1 MSLQDFLAFTIV
13 GIVTGSIYAIAAS
26 GLVVTYTTSGVFNFA
41 HGAIGMVA
49 AFLFWQAKVDW
60 GWGTWPALILV
71 LLVFAPL
78 FGILIEKV
86 LMRPLAGKSTG
97 VSLVV
102 TVGLLVLLYG
112 IATTIWPGTETRRVA
127 EFFPGD
133 RFRVFSVNVSAHQII
148 VLLVTLAVAAGL
160 RFVLFRSR
168 VGVAMRAVV
177 DNPELA
183 ALNGALPERVSQ
195 LAWVMGS
202 VMASLAG
209 VLIAPGRSYSH
220 LFLTL
225 LVVNGYAAAILGRLA
240 SLPLT
245 FVGAL
250 ALGLGESYLIG
261 FGARY
266 DFGAGIVGTGGILP
280 ELFPVLPTVFLFA
293 VIVALPQTRLR
304 VGRLVGARTPR
315 VPGLAA
321 SARWSIAFIALA
333 GAIAGFD
340 LLEPDQLFNASSG
353 LIVAMVMLSLVLL
366 IGYAGQ
372 VSLCQYTFVGIGAA
386 TMGKYFS
393 DGSPLGLV
401 AAVVV
406 SAAFGALVALPALR
420 LRDIYLA
427 LATVAFAVAGER
439 VIFDHPKVFDRGAT
453 LSFERLHIGG
463 LGLESE
469 KVMFVFLA
477 TSFAVLAMIVLA
489 IRRGPFGRR
498 LAAMNDSPAAC
509 MTLGLDLV
517 GTKVA
522 VFAISAGMAGFAG
535 GMFGNLRTSVSGND
549 FVLLISL
556 TTFLLAMI
564 GGITTVTGALIAGL
578 ALPILNDIEANQ
590 FPDIDLDG
598 LFVGIGAILVSR
610 LPNGFAG
617 VLLGLPDRFR
627 ARAPSSGPPSR
638 PEPAELPPV
647 VTTEVVPA

>member
-1 MSLQDFLAFTIV
+1 MQDLLAFTVV

-49 AFLFWQAKVDW
+49 AFLYWQVKVDW
-60 GWGTWPALILV
+60 GWGTWPALIIV
-71 LLVFAPL
+71 LGVFAPL
-78 FGILIEKV
+78 FGVVVEKL
-86 LMRPLAGKSTG
+86 LMRPLAGKPTG

-112 IATTIWPGTETRRVA
+112 LAQSIWPADEIRRVA

-133 RFRVFSVNVSAHQII
+133 RYRVFSVNVSTHQII
-148 VLLVTLAVAAGL
+148 VLLLTVAVAGGL
-160 RFVLFRSR
+160 RIVLFRSR
-168 VGVAMRAVV
+168 IGVAMRAVV

-195 LAWVMGS
+195 LAWIMGS
-202 VMASLAG
+202 FMASLAG

-220 LFLTL
+220 IFLTL

-250 ALGLGESYLIG
+250 VLGLGESYLIG
-261 FGARY
+261 YSQRPFFPF
-266 DFGAGIVGTGGILP
+266 DVGRGWLGSGPLFAEIL
-280 ELFPVLPTVFLFA
+280 PVLPTVFLFA

-321 SARWSIAFIALA
+321 SARWSVAFVALA
-333 GAIAGFD
+333 AVVAST
-340 LLEPDQLFNASSG
+340 LNTSQLFNASSG
-353 LIVAMVMLSLVLL
+353 LVTAMVMLSLVVL

-372 VSLCQYTFVGIGAA
+372 VSLCQFTFVGIGAA
-386 TMGKYFS
+386 TMGKWFS
-393 DGSPLGLV
+393 SGSPVGVV
-401 AAVVV
+401 AAVAVA
-406 SAAFGALVALPALR
+406 AAFGALVALPALR

-439 VIFDHPKVFDRGAT
+439 IIFDHPRVFDRGAT
-453 LSFERLHIGG
+453 LSFERLHLGG

-469 KVMFVFLA
+469 KAMFVFLA
-477 TSFAVLAMIVLA
+477 ACFAGMGVLVLA

-509 MTLGLDLV
+509 MTLGLNLV
-517 GTKVA
+517 RTKVM
-522 VFAISAGMAGFAG
+522 VFALSAGLAGFAG
-535 GMFGNLRTSVSGND
+535 AMYGNLRGTVSAEN
-549 FVLLISL
+549 FLLLVSL

-564 GGITTVTGALIAGL
+564 GGITTVTGAFIGGMAV
-578 ALPILNDIEANQ
+578 PILTEIELHLGSV
-590 FPDIDLDG
+590 DLDG
-598 LFVGIGAILVSR
+598 LFIGAGAILISR

-617 VLLGLPDRFR
+617 VLLSLPERWR
-627 ARAPSSGPPSR
+627 GRRPQEAVTPAPAPATSGAPAA
-638 PEPAELPPV
+638 EP
-647 VTTEVVPA
+647 VPA

>member
-1 MSLQDFLAFTIV
+1 MQDFLAFTVV

-49 AFLFWQAKVDW
+49 AFLYWQVKVDW
-60 GWGTWPALILV
+60 DMGTWPALIIV
-71 LLVFAPL
+71 LAVFAPL

-86 LMRPLAGKSTG
+86 LMRPLAGKPTG

-112 IATTIWPGTETRRVA
+112 IATSIWPGTETRRVA
-127 EFFPGD
+127 EFFQGD
-133 RFRVFSVNVSAHQII
+133 RYRVFSVNVSAHQII

-261 FGARY
+261 YGSRY
-266 DFGAGIVGTGGILP
+266 DFGTGIIGTGGVLP

-315 VPGLAA
+315 VPGLTA
-321 SARWSIAFIALA
+321 SGVWSVVFIALA
-333 GAIAGFD
+333 GVATAF
-340 LLEPDQLFNASSG
+340 LSPSQLFNASSG
-353 LIVAMVMLSLVLL
+353 MVVAMVMLSLVVLV
-366 IGYAGQ
+366 GYAGQ

-386 TMGKYFS
+386 TMGKYFAS
-393 DGSPLGLV
+393 GSPLGVV
-401 AAVVV
+401 AATVAA
-406 SAAFGALVALPALR
+406 AAFGALVALPALR

-427 LATVAFAVAGER
+427 LATVAFAVFGEK
-439 VIFDHPKVFDRGAT
+439 VIFDHPRVFDRGAT
-453 LSFERLHIGG
+453 LATERLHLGS

-477 TSFAVLAMIVLA
+477 AAFAGLGVLVLT
-489 IRRGPFGRR
+489 IRRGPLGRR

-509 MTLGLDLV
+509 MTLGLDLL
-517 GTKVA
+517 GTKVT

-535 GMFGNLRTSVSGND
+535 AMFGNLRQTISGND
-549 FVLLISL
+549 FLLLISL
-556 TTFLLAMI
+556 ITFLLAMI
-564 GGITTVTGALIAGL
+564 GGITTVTGAFIGGM
-578 ALPILNDIEANQ
+578 ALPILAEVEANYENLNLQ
-590 FPDIDLDG
+590 G
-598 LFVGIGAILVSR
+598 LFIGAGAILISR

-617 VLLGLPDRFR
+617 LLLAIPDRFLG
-627 ARAPSSGPPSR
+627 RAPARLSD
-638 PEPAELPPV
+638 EPAAPPPV
-647 VTTEVVPA
+647 VTPEAVPA

>member
-1 MSLQDFLAFTIV
+1 MTLEDFLAFTVV

-49 AFLFWQAKVDW
+49 AFLYWQVKVDW
-60 GWGTWPALILV
+60 DWGTWPALLLV
-71 LLVFAPL
+71 LVVFAPL
-78 FGILIEKV
+78 FGVLIEKV
-86 LMRPLAGKSTG
+86 LMRPLAGKPTG

-112 IATTIWPGTETRRVA
+112 IATSIWPGTETRRVE

-133 RFRVFSVNVSAHQII
+133 RFRVFGVNVSAHQVI
-148 VLLVTLAVAAGL
+148 VLLVTLAVAGVL
-160 RFVLFRSR
+160 RVVLFRSR

-261 FGARY
+261 FGSRY
-266 DFGAGIVGTGGILP
+266 DFGTGILGTGGLLP

-293 VIVALPQTRLR
+293 VIVLLPQTRLR
-304 VGRLVGARTPR
+304 VGRIVGARTPR
-315 VPGLAA
+315 VPGLRASASWAVAFVALAAVAA
-321 SARWSIAFIALA
+321 SMFS
-333 GAIAGFD
+333 
-340 LLEPDQLFNASSG
+340 PSQLFNASSG
-353 LIVAMVMLSLVLL
+353 LVVAMVMLSLVVLV
-366 IGYAGQ
+366 GYAGQ

-386 TMGKYFS
+386 TMGKYFAS
-393 DGSPLGLV
+393 GSPLGLV
-401 AAVVV
+401 AATVAA
-406 SAAFGALVALPALR
+406 AAFGALVALPALR

-427 LATVAFAVAGER
+427 LATVAFAVFGEK

-453 LSFERLHIGG
+453 LNFERLHLGS

-477 TSFAVLAMIVLA
+477 VCFAALSIIVLA

-522 VFAISAGMAGFAG
+522 VFALSAGMAGFAG
-535 GMFGNLRTSVSGND
+535 AMFGNLRTSVSGND

-564 GGITTVTGALIAGL
+564 GGITTVTGAFIGGM
-578 ALPILNDIEANQ
+578 ALPILGEIEANYENL
-590 FPDIDLDG
+590 DLDG
-598 LFVGIGAILVSR
+598 LFIGAGAILISR

-627 ARAPSSGPPSR
+627 RRRDPAATGAAEPPPIVT
-638 PEPAELPPV
+638 PEA
-647 VTTEVVPA
+647 VPA

>member
-1 MSLQDFLAFTIV
+1 VQDLLAFTVV

-49 AFLFWQAKVDW
+49 AFLYWQAKVDW
-60 GWGTWPALILV
+60 GWGTWPSLLLV
-71 LLVFAPL
+71 LAVFAPL
-78 FGILIEKV
+78 FGVVIEKV
-86 LMRPLAGKSTG
+86 LMRPLAGKPTG

-112 IATTIWPGTETRRVA
+112 IATTVWPGTETRRVA
-127 EFFPGD
+127 EFFPGT
-133 RFRVFSVNVSAHQII
+133 RFRLFDVNVSAHQVI
-148 VLLVTLAVAAGL
+148 VLVVTLAVAATL
-160 RFVLFRSR
+160 RVVLFRSR

-250 ALGLGESYLIG
+250 ILGLGESYLIG
-261 FGARY
+261 YGSRY
-266 DFGAGIVGTGGILP
+266 DFGTGILGVGGVLP

-293 VIVALPQTRLR
+293 VIVLLPQTRLR

-315 VPGLAA
+315 VPGLAG
-321 SARWSIAFIALA
+321 SARWAIAFV
-333 GAIAGFD
+333 AIAGVAASV
-340 LLEPDQLFNASSG
+340 LSPSQLFNASSG
-353 LIVAMVMLSLVLL
+353 LVVAMVMLSLVVL

-386 TMGKYFS
+386 TMGKFFS
-393 DGSPLGLV
+393 TGSPVGLV
-401 AAVVV
+401 AATVVA
-406 SAAFGALVALPALR
+406 AAFGALVALPALR

-427 LATVAFAVAGER
+427 LATVAFALFGER
-439 VIFDHPKVFDRGAT
+439 IIFDHPEVFDRGAT
-453 LSFERLHIGG
+453 LSFERLHVGG
-463 LGLESE
+463 LGLDGE
-469 KVMFVFLA
+469 KAMFVFLA
-477 TSFAVLAMIVLA
+477 VCFAAMAMVVLA

-498 LAAMNDSPAAC
+498 LAAMNDSPSAC
-509 MTLGLDLV
+509 ATLGMNLV

-522 VFAISAGMAGFAG
+522 VFAVSAGMAGFAG
-535 GMFGNLRTSVSGND
+535 ALFGTLRTSVSGND

-564 GGITTVTGALIAGL
+564 GGITTVTGALIGGL
-578 ALPILNDIEANQ
+578 ALPILSEIEGNYEGVNLQ
-590 FPDIDLDG
+590 G
-598 LFVGIGAILVSR
+598 LFIGAGAILVSR

-617 VLLGLPDRFR
+617 WLLALPEKVR
-627 ARAPSSGPPSR
+627 ARPRAVVAER
-638 PEPAELPPV
+638 VPEP
-647 VTTEVVPA
+647 VPA

>member
-1 MSLQDFLAFTIV
+1 MQDLLAFTIV

-41 HGAIGMVA
+41 HGAIAMVA
-49 AFLFWQAKVDW
+49 AFLYWQVKVDW
-60 GWGTWPALILV
+60 GWGTVPALVLV
-71 LLVFAPL
+71 LGVFAPL
-78 FGILIEKV
+78 FGLLIEKV
-86 LMRPLAGKSTG
+86 LMRPLAGKPTG

-112 IATTIWPGTETRRVA
+112 LATTIWPGTETRRVA
-127 EFFPGD
+127 EFFPET
-133 RFRVFSVNVSAHQII
+133 RFQIFGVSVSAHQVI

-160 RFVLFRSR
+160 RLVLFRSR
-168 VGVAMRAVV
+168 TGVAMRAVV

-195 LAWVMGS
+195 LAWIMGV

-220 LFLTL
+220 IFLTL

-250 ALGLGESYLIG
+250 LLGLGESYLIG
-261 FGARY
+261 YSQRSWLSWGE
-266 DFGAGIVGTGGILP
+266 GWLGTGP
-280 ELFPVLPTVFLFA
+280 LFAEVLPVLPTVFLFA

-315 VPGLAA
+315 VPGLVDSAKWSAA
-321 SARWSIAFIALA
+321 FVVLA
-333 GAIAGFD
+333 AGVATT
-340 LLEPDQLFNASSG
+340 LSPAQLFNASSG
-353 LIVAMVMLSLVLL
+353 LVVAMVMLSLVVLV
-366 IGYAGQ
+366 GYAGQ

-386 TMGKYFS
+386 TMGKWFAS
-393 DGSPLGLV
+393 GSPLGVV
-401 AAVVV
+401 AATAVA
-406 SAAFGALVALPALR
+406 AAFGALVALPALR

-427 LATVAFAVAGER
+427 LATVAFAVFGER
-439 VIFDHPKVFDRGAT
+439 VIFDHPRVFDRGAT
-453 LSFERLHIGG
+453 LNFERLHLGS

-469 KVMFVFLA
+469 QVMFVFLA
-477 TSFAVLAMIVLA
+477 ACFAVMGMLVLA

-522 VFAISAGMAGFAG
+522 VFALSAGMAGFAG
-535 GMFGNLRTSVSGND
+535 AMFGNLRTTVSAEN
-549 FVLLISL
+549 FVLLVSL

-564 GGITTVTGALIAGL
+564 GGITTVTGAFIGGM
-578 ALPILNDIEANQ
+578 ALPILAEIEAN
-590 FPDIDLDG
+590 FESLDLDG
-598 LFVGIGAILVSR
+598 LFIGLGAILISR

-617 VLLGLPDRFR
+617 LLLALPERWRPRSR
-627 ARAPSSGPPSR
+627 AAPSAGEVR
-638 PEPAELPPV
+638 GATVEVA
-647 VTTEVVPA
+647 TT

>member
-1 MSLQDFLAFTIV
+1 MADFLAFTVV

-49 AFLFWQAKVDW
+49 AFLYWQAKVDW
-60 GWGTWPALILV
+60 GWGTWPSLLLV
-71 LLVFAPL
+71 LAVFAPL

-86 LMRPLAGKSTG
+86 LMRPLAGKPTG

-112 IATTIWPGTETRRVA
+112 IATTVWPGTETRRVA
-127 EFFPGD
+127 EFFPGT
-133 RFRVFSVNVSAHQII
+133 RFRVFDVNVSAHQVI
-148 VLLVTLAVAAGL
+148 VLGVTLAVAAML
-160 RFVLFRSR
+160 RVVLFRSR

-250 ALGLGESYLIG
+250 ILGLGESYLIG
-261 FGARY
+261 YGSRY
-266 DFGAGIVGTGGILP
+266 DFGTGVLGTGGVLP

-293 VIVALPQTRLR
+293 VIVLLPQTRLR

-315 VPGLAA
+315 VPGLAG
-321 SARWSIAFIALA
+321 SARWSIAFVALA
-333 GAIAGFD
+333 AVVTT
-340 LLEPDQLFNASSG
+340 LLSPSQLFNASSG
-353 LIVAMVMLSLVLL
+353 LIVAMVMLSLVVL

-386 TMGKYFS
+386 TMGKFFS
-393 DGSPLGLV
+393 GGSPAGLLAAPVV
-401 AAVVV
+401 A
-406 SAAFGALVALPALR
+406 AAFGALVALPALR

-427 LATVAFAVAGER
+427 LATVAFALFGER
-439 VIFDHPKVFDRGAT
+439 IIFDHPDVFDRGAT
-453 LSFERLHIGG
+453 LNFERLHIGG
-463 LGLESE
+463 LGLDGE
-469 KVMFVFLA
+469 KAMFVFLA
-477 TSFAVLAMIVLA
+477 VCFAAMATLVLA

-498 LAAMNDSPAAC
+498 LAAMNDSPSAC
-509 MTLGLDLV
+509 ATLGMNLV

-522 VFAISAGMAGFAG
+522 VFAVSAGMAGFAG
-535 GMFGNLRTSVSGND
+535 ALFGTLRTSVSGND

-564 GGITTVTGALIAGL
+564 GGITTVTGALIGGL
-578 ALPILNDIEANQ
+578 ALPILSEIEGRYEGVNLQ
-590 FPDIDLDG
+590 G
-598 LFVGIGAILVSR
+598 LFIGAGAILVSR

-617 VLLGLPDRFR
+617 WLLSVPDKVRGRPR
-627 ARAPSSGPPSR
+627 AAAPAPVTVE
-638 PEPAELPPV
+638 PEP
-647 VTTEVVPA
+647 VPA